1 MDRLKLIKQRNRT
14 ALPPLPPTIPTT
26 FHSFSRLPVELRFQ
40 IYSYLIP
47 GPRTIAIKV
56 DELQVTHHSA
66 YQRAMIKIARRNRN
80 RIANFGAG
88 SLSITRGVAMIP
100 ALLHVS
106 HEARAYM
113 RRYYQLSFSPFLG
126 YPIWF
131 DFEKD
136 ILFLKDTD
144 VMWSFFYGED
154 IPVQDMVFLRA
165 ELKHL

>member
-1 MDRLKLIKQRNRT
+1 
-14 ALPPLPPTIPTT
+14 
-26 FHSFSRLPVELRFQ
+26 
-40 IYSYLIP
+40 
-47 GPRTIAIKV
+47 
-56 DELQVTHHSA
+56 
-66 YQRAMIKIARRNRN
+66 
-80 RIANFGAG
+80 
-88 SLSITRGVAMIP
+88 
-100 ALLHVS
+100 
-106 HEARAYM
+106 M